1 MRPLPQSCLMS
12 ATLFLVVPLLG
23 ACSSMY
29 YATMEKFGVEKRDI
43 LIDRVEE
50 GREAQEDAKEQVKTT
65 LERFKELTGFD
76 GGELEDRYNQLNADY
91 EACVDRAEDLTGRI
105 DSIEDVAADM
115 MEEMEE
121 EIAQISKPEY
131 RAESQKNLAIIR
143 DRSSKMV
150 SAMRQAEQRMA
161 PVLQAFKDEVLR
173 LKHNLNVQAI
183 QSLSGTVS
191 QIEGDVTKLIDD
203 MNKSI
208 AEADSFLA
216 SMNTQ

>member
-1 MRPLPQSCLMS
+1 MS
-12 ATLFLVVPLLG
+12 ARPPSLAGYEVTGELGKGTAGRVVRARQKTLNRVVALKLLDPRV
-23 ACSSMY
+23 A
-29 YATMEKFGVEKRDI
+29 RD
-43 LIDRVEE
+43 
-50 GREAQEDAKEQVKTT
+50 KTT